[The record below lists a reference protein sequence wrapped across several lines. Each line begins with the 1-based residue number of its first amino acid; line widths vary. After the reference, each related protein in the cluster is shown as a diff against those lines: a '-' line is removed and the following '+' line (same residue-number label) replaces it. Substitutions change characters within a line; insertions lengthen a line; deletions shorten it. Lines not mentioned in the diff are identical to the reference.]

1 MSRSPR
7 TTAARRAREKALE
20 NARAFAEREAQLFT
34 IAEEFF
40 TLQEGTTA
48 AQLENEIAAKE
59 KELEALRAKRKEARE
74 EARRVLSAPV
84 AAMAALNEPSANIA
98 QRLDLTRAEVKGLLS
113 VHEASTET
121 EE

>member
-7 TTAARRAREKALE
+7 TAAARRAREQ
-20 NARAFAEREAQLFT
+20 ARAFAEREAQLVT

-40 TLQEGTTA
+40 TLQENTEA
-48 AQLENEIAAKE
+48 AKLNDKIAAKE
-59 KELEALRAKRKEARE
+59 KELEALRAKRE
-74 EARRVLSAPV
+74 EARAEAGRVLSAPV

-98 QRLDLTRAEVKGLLS
+98 QRLGLTRAQVNGLLR
-113 VHEASTET
+113 VHEELAET